1 MIRILDLYIIKK
13 FLMTFLMMFLLF
25 IPIGILV
32 DISEKIDKFKEHELS
47 FTEIIEYY
55 SDFVWYYGYFLFPIF
70 VFLSVI
76 WFTSKLSSNSEITAI
91 LSSGISFN
99 RFLKPYIIS
108 ASIIFIFSVIS
119 GMFIVPEKN
128 KSFNEFQYKYLSKNK
143 KDRNLSNLY
152 KQISENEYIYVSSF
166 NPTRSQAYNFS
177 HELFNENKLLEKITA
192 RNIRWIENDSIYRLT
207 DFFKRTFNDDL
218 EIIESRRIYDT
229 IFNFNI
235 NDLSS
240 LKYQAKAL
248 NFFELNDFIKEERAS
263 GSPLLND
270 HLLERNRRLSIPFS
284 VIVLT
289 LLAVS
294 VSSFKR
300 RGGIGL
306 NLAVGI
312 SIAFIFIFFDK
323 FFSVLVIKSDLNAA
337 LGAWAPNFVFL
348 LITIQIMK
356 IAKK

>member
-119 GMFIVPEKN
+119 G
-128 KSFNEFQYKYLSKNK
+128 
-143 KDRNLSNLY
+143 
-152 KQISENEYIYVSSF
+152 YVHS
-166 NPTRSQAYNFS
+166 PR
-177 HELFNENKLLEKITA
+177 
-192 RNIRWIENDSIYRLT
+192 
-207 DFFKRTFNDDL
+207 
-218 EIIESRRIYDT
+218 
-229 IFNFNI
+229 
-235 NDLSS
+235 
-240 LKYQAKAL
+240 
-248 NFFELNDFIKEERAS
+248 KE
-263 GSPLLND
+263 
-270 HLLERNRRLSIPFS
+270 
-284 VIVLT
+284 
-289 LLAVS
+289 
-294 VSSFKR
+294 
-300 RGGIGL
+300 
-306 NLAVGI
+306 
-312 SIAFIFIFFDK
+312 
-323 FFSVLVIKSDLNAA
+323 
-337 LGAWAPNFVFL
+337 
-348 LITIQIMK
+348 
-356 IAKK
+356 

>member
-1 MIRILDLYIIKK
+1 MKILDRYIIKK
-13 FLMTFLMMFLLF
+13 FLLTFLMMFLLF

-47 FTEIIEYY
+47 LLEILEYY

-76 WFTSKLSSNSEITAI
+76 WFTSKLSNNSEINAI

-99 RFLKPYIIS
+99 RFLKPYLIS
-108 ASIIFIFSVIS
+108 ATIILLISAFS

-152 KQISENEYIYVSSF
+152 KQIADNEYIYVSSY
-166 NPTRSQAYNFS
+166 NPTRNQAYNFS
-177 HELFNENKLLEKITA
+177 HELFDKNKLIEKIYA
-192 RNIRWIENDSIYRLT
+192 RNIRWVDEDSIFRLT
-207 DFFKRTFNDDL
+207 DFFKRSFVNES

-229 IFNFNI
+229 LFNFNI
-235 NDLSS
+235 EDLSS

-248 NFFELNDFIKEERAS
+248 SFFELNKFINEEKAS
-263 GSPLLND
+263 GSPLLNN

-284 VIVLT
+284 VLILT

-294 VSSFKR
+294 VSSFRK
-300 RGGIGL
+300 RGGIGI
-306 NLAVGI
+306 NLAFGI
-312 SIAFIFIFFDK
+312 SLAFIFIFFDK
-323 FFSVLVIKSDLNAA
+323 FFSVLVIKSDFNAFI
-337 LGAWAPNFVFL
+337 GAWAPNFVFL
-348 LITIQIMK
+348 LVTLQIMRM
-356 IAKK
+356 AKK

>member
-1 MIRILDLYIIKK
+1 MKILDIYIIKK
-13 FLMTFLMMFLLF
+13 FLLTFLMMFLLF

-32 DISEKIDKFKEHELS
+32 DVSEKVDKFNEHELS
-47 FTEIIEYY
+47 FYQILDYY

-99 RFLKPYIIS
+99 RFLRPFIIS
-108 ASIIFIFSVIS
+108 ATIIFLVSAFS

-152 KQISENEYIYVSSF
+152 KQISDDEYIYVSSY
-166 NPTRSQAYNFS
+166 NPTRNQAYNFS
-177 HELFNENKLLEKITA
+177 HELFNDNKLIEKITS
-192 RNIRWIENDSIYRLT
+192 RNIRWVEEDSVFRLT
-207 DFFKRTFNDDL
+207 DYFKRSYINNNEL
-218 EIIESRRIYDT
+218 IESRRIYDT
-229 IFNFNI
+229 LFNFNMG
-235 NDLSS
+235 DLSS

-248 NFFELNDFIKEERAS
+248 NFFDLNKFIDEERAS

-284 VIVLT
+284 VLILT

-306 NLAVGI
+306 NLAFGI
-312 SIAFIFIFFDK
+312 ALAFVFIFFDK
-323 FFSVLVIKSDLNAA
+323 LFSVLVVKSDFNAA
-337 LGAWAPNFVFL
+337 IGAWAPNFVFV
-348 LITIQIMK
+348 LITLQIMK

>member
-1 MIRILDLYIIKK
+1 MCIR
-13 FLMTFLMMFLLF
+13 
-25 IPIGILV
+25 
-32 DISEKIDKFKEHELS
+32 
-47 FTEIIEYY
+47 
-55 SDFVWYYGYFLFPIF
+55 
-70 VFLSVI
+70 
-76 WFTSKLSSNSEITAI
+76 
-91 LSSGISFN
+91 
-99 RFLKPYIIS
+99 
-108 ASIIFIFSVIS
+108 
-119 GMFIVPEKN
+119 
-128 KSFNEFQYKYLSKNK
+128 
-143 KDRNLSNLY
+143 DR
-152 KQISENEYIYVSSF
+152 F

-207 DFFKRTFNDDL
+207 DFFKRTFNDNL

-229 IFNFNI
+229 LFNFNI

-248 NFFELNDFIKEERAS
+248 SFFELNKFIEEERAS

-284 VIVLT
+284 VLILT

-306 NLAVGI
+306 NLAFGI
-312 SIAFIFIFFDK
+312 ALAFIFIFFDK
-323 FFSVLVIKSDLNAA
+323 FFSVLVVKSDFNAA
-337 LGAWAPNFVFL
+337 LGAWGPNFVFL
-348 LITIQIMK
+348 LITLQIMK

>member
-1 MIRILDLYIIKK
+1 MKILDKYILKK
-13 FLMTFLMMFLLF
+13 FLLTFLMMFLLF

-32 DISEKIDKFKEHELS
+32 DISEKIDKFKENELS
-47 FTEIIEYY
+47 LVEILEYY

-76 WFTSKLSSNSEITAI
+76 WFTSKLSNNSEITAI

-99 RFLKPYIIS
+99 RFLKPYLIS
-108 ASIIFIFSVIS
+108 ATIILLISAFS
-119 GMFIVPEKN
+119 GMFIVPKKN

-152 KQISENEYIYVSSF
+152 KQIADNEYIYVSSY
-166 NPTRSQAYNFS
+166 NPTRNQAYNFS
-177 HELFNENKLLEKITA
+177 HEIFDNNKLIEKISA
-192 RNIRWIENDSIYRLT
+192 RNIRWVDEDSIFRLT
-207 DFFKRTFNDDL
+207 DFFKRSFVNES

-229 IFNFNI
+229 LFNFNI
-235 NDLSS
+235 EDLSS

-248 NFFELNDFIKEERAS
+248 SFFELNKFINEEKAS
-263 GSPLLND
+263 GSPLLNN

-284 VIVLT
+284 VLILT

-294 VSSFKR
+294 VSSFRK
-300 RGGIGL
+300 RGGIGI
-306 NLAVGI
+306 NLAFGI
-312 SIAFIFIFFDK
+312 SLAFIFIFFDK
-323 FFSVLVIKSDLNAA
+323 FFSVLVIKSDLNAFV
-337 LGAWAPNFVFL
+337 GAWAPNFLFL
-348 LITIQIMK
+348 IVTLQIMR

>member
-1 MIRILDLYIIKK
+1 MKIFDLYIIKK
-13 FLMTFLMMFLLF
+13 FISTFLTMFLMF

-32 DISEKIDKFKEHELS
+32 DISEKIDKFKEFELS
-47 FTEIIEYY
+47 LAQILDYY

-99 RFLKPYIIS
+99 RFLKPFIIS
-108 ASIIFIFSVIS
+108 SLIIFIFSAIS

-128 KSFNEFQYKYLSKNK
+128 KSFNEFQYKYLSKNR

-152 KQISENEYIYVSSF
+152 KKISENEYIYVSSF
-166 NPTRSQAYNFS
+166 NPTRNQAYNFS
-177 HELFNENKLLEKITA
+177 YELFNQNKLLEKITA
-192 RNIRWIENDSIYRLT
+192 RNIRWIEDDSVFRLT
-207 DFFKRTFNDDL
+207 DYFKRSFKDNL
-218 EIIESRRIYDT
+218 EIIESRRIKDT

-248 NFFELNDFIKEERAS
+248 SFFELNDFIKEERAS

-270 HLLERNRRLSIPFS
+270 HLLEKNRRLSIPFS
-284 VIVLT
+284 VIILT

-300 RGGIGL
+300 RGGVGL
-306 NLAVGI
+306 NLAFGI
-312 SIAFIFIFFDK
+312 SLAFIFIFFDK
-323 FFSVLVIKSDLNAA
+323 LFSVLVVKSDLNPMI
-337 LGAWAPNFVFL
+337 GAWAPNFVFL
-348 LITIQIMK
+348 LITMQIMK

>member
-1 MIRILDLYIIKK
+1 MRILDVYIIKK
-13 FLMTFLMMFLLF
+13 FLLTFLMMFLLF

-47 FTEIIEYY
+47 FTQILDYY

-99 RFLKPYIIS
+99 RFLRPYIIS
-108 ASIIFIFSVIS
+108 ALIIFLFSAFS

-128 KSFNEFQYKYLSKNK
+128 KSFNEFQFKYLSKNK

-152 KQISENEYIYVSSF
+152 KQISENEYIYVSSY

-177 HELFNENKLLEKITA
+177 YELFNENKLLEKITA
-192 RNIRWIENDSIYRLT
+192 RNIRWIENDSIFRLT
-207 DFFKRTFNDDL
+207 DFFKRTYNEEL

-229 IFNFNI
+229 IFNFKI
-235 NDLSS
+235 DDLSS

-248 NFFELNDFIKEERAS
+248 NFFELNDFINEERAS

-270 HLLERNRRLSIPFS
+270 HLLEKNRRFSIPFS
-284 VIVLT
+284 VIILT

-300 RGGIGL
+300 RGGIGI
-306 NLAVGI
+306 NLAFGI
-312 SIAFIFIFFDK
+312 SLAFIFIFFDK
-323 FFSVLVIKSDLNAA
+323 FFSVLVVKTDLNAM

-348 LITIQIMK
+348 LITMQIMK

>member
-1 MIRILDLYIIKK
+1 MRILDVYIIKK
-13 FLMTFLMMFLLF
+13 FLLTFLMMFLLF

-47 FTEIIEYY
+47 FTQILDYY

-99 RFLKPYIIS
+99 RFLRPYIIS
-108 ASIIFIFSVIS
+108 ALIIFLFSAFS

-128 KSFNEFQYKYLSKNK
+128 KSFNEFQFKYLSKNK

-152 KQISENEYIYVSSF
+152 KQISENEYIYVSSY

-177 HELFNENKLLEKITA
+177 YELFNENKLLKKITA
-192 RNIRWIENDSIYRLT
+192 RNIRWIEDDSIFRLT
-207 DFFKRTFNDDL
+207 DFFKRTYNKEL

-229 IFNFNI
+229 IFNFKI
-235 NDLSS
+235 DDLSS

-248 NFFELNDFIKEERAS
+248 NFFELNDFINEERAS

-270 HLLERNRRLSIPFS
+270 HLLEKNRRFSIPFS
-284 VIVLT
+284 VVILT

-300 RGGIGL
+300 RGGIGI
-306 NLAVGI
+306 NLAFGI
-312 SIAFIFIFFDK
+312 SLAFIFIFFDK
-323 FFSVLVIKSDLNAA
+323 FFSVLVVKTDLNAM

-348 LITIQIMK
+348 LITMQIMK

>member
-1 MIRILDLYIIKK
+1 MRILDVYIIKK
-13 FLMTFLMMFLLF
+13 FLLTFLMMFLLF

-47 FTEIIEYY
+47 FTQILDYY

-99 RFLKPYIIS
+99 RFLRPYIIS
-108 ASIIFIFSVIS
+108 ALIIFLFSAFS

-128 KSFNEFQYKYLSKNK
+128 KSFNEFQFKYLSKNK

-152 KQISENEYIYVSSF
+152 KQISENEYIYVSSY

-177 HELFNENKLLEKITA
+177 YELFNENKLLKKITA
-192 RNIRWIENDSIYRLT
+192 RNIRWIEDDSIFRLT
-207 DFFKRTFNDDL
+207 DFFKRTYNEEL

-229 IFNFNI
+229 IFNFKI
-235 NDLSS
+235 DDLSS

-248 NFFELNDFIKEERAS
+248 NFFELNDFINEERAS

-270 HLLERNRRLSIPFS
+270 HLLEKNRRFSIPFS
-284 VIVLT
+284 VIILT

-300 RGGIGL
+300 RGGIGI
-306 NLAVGI
+306 NLAFGI
-312 SIAFIFIFFDK
+312 SLAFIFIFFDK
-323 FFSVLVIKSDLNAA
+323 FFSVLVVKTDLNAM

-348 LITIQIMK
+348 LITMQIMK
-356 IAKK
+356 MAKK

>member
-1 MIRILDLYIIKK
+1 MKILDLYIIKR
-13 FLMTFLMMFLLF
+13 FLLTFLMMFLLF

-32 DISEKIDKFKEHELS
+32 DVSEKVDKFKEHDLS
-47 FTEIIEYY
+47 FYQILDYY

-99 RFLKPYIIS
+99 RFLRPFIIS
-108 ASIIFIFSVIS
+108 ATIIFLVSAFS

-152 KQISENEYIYVSSF
+152 KQISDDEYIYVSSY
-166 NPTRSQAYNFS
+166 NPTRNQAYNFS
-177 HELFNENKLLEKITA
+177 YELFNDNKLIEKITS
-192 RNIRWIENDSIYRLT
+192 RNIRWVEEDSVFRLT
-207 DFFKRTFNDDL
+207 DYFKRSYIKNNEL
-218 EIIESRRIYDT
+218 IESRRIYDT
-229 IFNFNI
+229 LFNFNMS
-235 NDLSS
+235 DLSS

-248 NFFELNDFIKEERAS
+248 NFFDLNKFIDEERSS

-284 VIVLT
+284 VLILT

-306 NLAVGI
+306 NLAFGI
-312 SIAFIFIFFDK
+312 ALAFVFIFFDK
-323 FFSVLVIKSDLNAA
+323 LFSVLVIKSDFNAA
-337 LGAWAPNFVFL
+337 IGAWAPNFVFL
-348 LITIQIMK
+348 LITLQIMK

>member
-1 MIRILDLYIIKK
+1 MKIIDIYIIKK
-13 FLMTFLMMFLLF
+13 FLSTFLLMFLLF

-32 DISEKIDKFKEHELS
+32 DVSEKIDKFKEHDLS
-47 FTEIIEYY
+47 FNQVLQYY

-76 WFTSKLSSNSEITAI
+76 WFTSKLSSNSEVTAI

-99 RFLKPYIIS
+99 RFLKPYIFS
-108 ASIIFIFSVIS
+108 ASLIFLISVFS
-119 GMFIVPEKN
+119 GLFIVPEKN
-128 KSFNEFQYKYLSKNK
+128 RSFNEFQYKYLSKNK

-152 KQISENEYIYVSSF
+152 KQISDNQYIYVSSY
-166 NPTRSQAYNFS
+166 NPTRNQAYNFS
-177 HELFNENKLLEKITA
+177 HELFDENKLAEKITA
-192 RNIRWIENDSIYRLT
+192 RNIRWVEEDSIYRLT
-207 DFFKRTFNDDL
+207 DFFKRSYINDK

-235 NDLSS
+235 DDLSS

-248 NFFELNDFIKEERAS
+248 NFFELNKFIEQERLS

-270 HLLERNRRLSIPFS
+270 HLLERNRRFSIPFS
-284 VIVLT
+284 VLILT

-306 NLAVGI
+306 NLAFGI
-312 SIAFIFIFFDK
+312 ALAFVFIFFDK
-323 FFSVLVIKSDLNAA
+323 FFSVLVVKSDMNAT

-348 LITIQIMK
+348 LITLQIMK
-356 IAKK
+356 IARK

>member
-1 MIRILDLYIIKK
+1 MRILDVYIIKK
-13 FLMTFLMMFLLF
+13 FLLTFLMMFLLF

-47 FTEIIEYY
+47 FTQILDYY

-99 RFLKPYIIS
+99 RFLRPYIIS
-108 ASIIFIFSVIS
+108 ALIIFLFSAFS

-128 KSFNEFQYKYLSKNK
+128 KSFNEFQFKYLSKNK
-143 KDRNLSNLY
+143 RDRNLSNLY
-152 KQISENEYIYVSSF
+152 KQISENEYIYVSSY

-177 HELFNENKLLEKITA
+177 YELFNENKLLKKITA
-192 RNIRWIENDSIYRLT
+192 RNIRWIEDDSIFRLT
-207 DFFKRTFNDDL
+207 DFFKRTYNEEL

-229 IFNFNI
+229 IFNFKI
-235 NDLSS
+235 DDLSS

-248 NFFELNDFIKEERAS
+248 NFFELNDFINEERAS

-270 HLLERNRRLSIPFS
+270 HLLEKNRRFSIPFS
-284 VIVLT
+284 VIILT

-300 RGGIGL
+300 RGGIGI
-306 NLAVGI
+306 NLAFGF
-312 SIAFIFIFFDK
+312 SLAFIFIFFDK
-323 FFSVLVIKSDLNAA
+323 FFSVLVVKTDLNAM

-348 LITIQIMK
+348 LITMQIMK

>member
-1 MIRILDLYIIKK
+1 MRILDVYIIKK
-13 FLMTFLMMFLLF
+13 FLLTFLMMFLLF

-47 FTEIIEYY
+47 FTQILDYY

-99 RFLKPYIIS
+99 RFLRPYIIS
-108 ASIIFIFSVIS
+108 DLIIFLFSTFS

-128 KSFNEFQYKYLSKNK
+128 KSFNEFQFKYLSKNK

-152 KQISENEYIYVSSF
+152 KQISENEYIYVSSY

-177 HELFNENKLLEKITA
+177 YELFNENKLLKKITA
-192 RNIRWIENDSIYRLT
+192 RNIRWIEDDSIFRLT
-207 DFFKRTFNDDL
+207 DFFKRIYNEEL

-229 IFNFNI
+229 IFNFKI
-235 NDLSS
+235 DDLSS

-248 NFFELNDFIKEERAS
+248 NFFELNDFIIEERAS

-270 HLLERNRRLSIPFS
+270 HLLEKNRRFSIPFS
-284 VIVLT
+284 VIILT

-300 RGGIGL
+300 RGGIGI
-306 NLAVGI
+306 NLAFGI
-312 SIAFIFIFFDK
+312 SLAFIFIFFDK
-323 FFSVLVIKSDLNAA
+323 FFSVLVVKTDLNAM

-348 LITIQIMK
+348 LITMQIMK

>member
-1 MIRILDLYIIKK
+1 MKILDVYILKK
-13 FLMTFLMMFLLF
+13 FLLTFLMMFLLF

-47 FTEIIEYY
+47 FTQILDYY

-99 RFLKPYIIS
+99 RFLRPYIIS
-108 ASIIFIFSVIS
+108 ALIIFLFSAFS

-128 KSFNEFQYKYLSKNK
+128 KSFNEFQFKYLSKNK
-143 KDRNLSNLY
+143 KDRDLSNLY
-152 KQISENEYIYVSSF
+152 KQISENEYIYVSSY

-177 HELFNENKLLEKITA
+177 YELFNENKLLEKITA
-192 RNIRWIENDSIYRLT
+192 RNIRWIENDSIFRLT
-207 DFFKRTFNDDL
+207 DFFKRTFNDEL

-235 NDLSS
+235 DDLSS
-240 LKYQAKAL
+240 LNYQAKAL
-248 NFFELNDFIKEERAS
+248 NFFELNDFIDEERAS

-270 HLLERNRRLSIPFS
+270 HLLEKNRRFSIPFS
-284 VIVLT
+284 VIILT

-300 RGGIGL
+300 RGGIGI
-306 NLAVGI
+306 NLAFGI
-312 SIAFIFIFFDK
+312 SLAFIFIFFDK
-323 FFSVLVIKSDLNAA
+323 FFSVLVVKTDLNAM

-348 LITIQIMK
+348 LITMQIMK
-356 IAKK
+356 MAKK

>member
-1 MIRILDLYIIKK
+1 MRILDIYIIKK
-13 FLMTFLMMFLLF
+13 FLLTFLMMFLLF

-47 FTEIIEYY
+47 FTQILDYY

-99 RFLKPYIIS
+99 RFLRPYIIS
-108 ASIIFIFSVIS
+108 ALIIFLFSAFS

-128 KSFNEFQYKYLSKNK
+128 KSFNEFQFKYLSKNK
-143 KDRNLSNLY
+143 KDRDLSNLY
-152 KQISENEYIYVSSF
+152 KQISENEYIYVSSY

-177 HELFNENKLLEKITA
+177 YELFNENKLLEKITA
-192 RNIRWIENDSIYRLT
+192 RNIRWIEDDSIFRLT
-207 DFFKRTFNDDL
+207 DFFKRKFNEEL

-235 NDLSS
+235 DDLSS

-248 NFFELNDFIKEERAS
+248 NFYELNDFINEERAS

-270 HLLERNRRLSIPFS
+270 HLLEKNRRFSIPFS
-284 VIVLT
+284 VIILT

-300 RGGIGL
+300 RGGIGI
-306 NLAVGI
+306 NLAFGI
-312 SIAFIFIFFDK
+312 SLAFIFIFFDK
-323 FFSVLVIKSDLNAA
+323 FFSVLVVKTDLNAM

-348 LITIQIMK
+348 LITMQIMK
-356 IAKK
+356 MAKK

>member
-1 MIRILDLYIIKK
+1 MKILDIYIIKK
-13 FLMTFLMMFLLF
+13 FLSTFLLMFLLF

-32 DISEKIDKFKEHELS
+32 DVSEKIDKFKEHDLS
-47 FTEIIEYY
+47 FNQVLQYY

-76 WFTSKLSSNSEITAI
+76 WFTSKLSSNSEVTAI

-99 RFLKPYIIS
+99 RFLKPYIFS
-108 ASIIFIFSVIS
+108 ASLIFLISVFS
-119 GMFIVPEKN
+119 GLFIVPEKN
-128 KSFNEFQYKYLSKNK
+128 RSFNEFQYKYLSKNK

-152 KQISENEYIYVSSF
+152 KQISDNQYIYVSSY
-166 NPTRSQAYNFS
+166 NPTRNQAYNFS
-177 HELFNENKLLEKITA
+177 HELFDENKLAEKITA
-192 RNIRWIENDSIYRLT
+192 RNIRWVEEDSIYRLT
-207 DFFKRTFNDDL
+207 DFFKRSYINDK

-235 NDLSS
+235 DDLSS

-248 NFFELNDFIKEERAS
+248 NFFELNKFIEQERLS
-263 GSPLLND
+263 GSPMLND
-270 HLLERNRRLSIPFS
+270 HLLERNRRFSIPFS
-284 VIVLT
+284 VLILT

-306 NLAVGI
+306 NLAFGI
-312 SIAFIFIFFDK
+312 ALAFVFIFFDK
-323 FFSVLVIKSDLNAA
+323 FFSVLVVKSDMNAT

-348 LITIQIMK
+348 LITLQIMK
-356 IAKK
+356 IARK

>member
-1 MIRILDLYIIKK
+1 MKILDVYIIKK
-13 FLMTFLMMFLLF
+13 FLLTFLMMFLLF

-32 DISEKIDKFKEHELS
+32 DISEKIDKFKEHDLS
-47 FTEIIEYY
+47 FTQILDYY

-99 RFLKPYIIS
+99 RFLRPYIIS
-108 ASIIFIFSVIS
+108 ALIIFLFSAFS

-128 KSFNEFQYKYLSKNK
+128 KSFNEFQFKYLSKNK
-143 KDRNLSNLY
+143 KDRDLSNLY
-152 KQISENEYIYVSSF
+152 KQISENEYIYVSSY

-177 HELFNENKLLEKITA
+177 YELFNENKLLEKITA
-192 RNIRWIENDSIYRLT
+192 RNIRWIENDSIFRLT
-207 DFFKRTFNDDL
+207 DFFKRKFNDEL

-235 NDLSS
+235 DDLSS
-240 LKYQAKAL
+240 LNYQAKAL
-248 NFFELNDFIKEERAS
+248 NFFELNDFIDEERAS

-270 HLLERNRRLSIPFS
+270 HLLEKNRRFSIPFS
-284 VIVLT
+284 VIILT

-300 RGGIGL
+300 RGGIGI
-306 NLAVGI
+306 NLAFGI
-312 SIAFIFIFFDK
+312 SLAFIFIFFDK
-323 FFSVLVIKSDLNAA
+323 FFSVLVVKTDLNAMI
-337 LGAWAPNFVFL
+337 GAWAPNFVFF
-348 LITIQIMK
+348 LITMQIMK
-356 IAKK
+356 MAKK

>member
-1 MIRILDLYIIKK
+1 MKILDVYILKK
-13 FLMTFLMMFLLF
+13 FLLTFLMMFLLF

-47 FTEIIEYY
+47 FTQILDYY

-99 RFLKPYIIS
+99 RFLRPYIIS
-108 ASIIFIFSVIS
+108 ALIIFLFSAFS

-128 KSFNEFQYKYLSKNK
+128 KSFNEFQFKYLSKNK
-143 KDRNLSNLY
+143 KDRDLSNLY
-152 KQISENEYIYVSSF
+152 KQISENEYIYVSSY

-177 HELFNENKLLEKITA
+177 YELFNENKLLEKITA
-192 RNIRWIENDSIYRLT
+192 RNIRWIENDSIFRLT
-207 DFFKRTFNDDL
+207 DFFKRTFNDEL

-235 NDLSS
+235 DDLSS
-240 LKYQAKAL
+240 LNYQAKAL
-248 NFFELNDFIKEERAS
+248 NFFELNDFIDEERAS

-270 HLLERNRRLSIPFS
+270 HLLEKNRRFSIPFS
-284 VIVLT
+284 VIILT

-300 RGGIGL
+300 RGGIGI
-306 NLAVGI
+306 NLVFGI
-312 SIAFIFIFFDK
+312 SLAFIFIFFDK
-323 FFSVLVIKSDLNAA
+323 FFSVLVVKTDLNAMI
-337 LGAWAPNFVFL
+337 GAWAPNFVFF
-348 LITIQIMK
+348 LITMQIMK
-356 IAKK
+356 MAKK

>member
-1 MIRILDLYIIKK
+1 MSFTQILD
-13 FLMTFLMMFLLF
+13 
-25 IPIGILV
+25 
-32 DISEKIDKFKEHELS
+32 
-47 FTEIIEYY
+47 YY

-99 RFLKPYIIS
+99 RFLRPYIIS
-108 ASIIFIFSVIS
+108 ALIIFLFSAFS

-128 KSFNEFQYKYLSKNK
+128 KSFNEFQFKYLSKNK
-143 KDRNLSNLY
+143 KDRDLSNLY
-152 KQISENEYIYVSSF
+152 KQISENEYIYVSSY

-177 HELFNENKLLEKITA
+177 YELFNENKLLEKITA
-192 RNIRWIENDSIYRLT
+192 RNIRWIEDDSIFRLT
-207 DFFKRTFNDDL
+207 DFFKRKFNEEL

-235 NDLSS
+235 DDLSS

-248 NFFELNDFIKEERAS
+248 NFYELNDFINEERAS

-270 HLLERNRRLSIPFS
+270 HLLEKNRRFSIPFS
-284 VIVLT
+284 VIILT

-300 RGGIGL
+300 RGGIGI
-306 NLAVGI
+306 NLAFGI
-312 SIAFIFIFFDK
+312 SLAFIFIFFDK
-323 FFSVLVIKSDLNAA
+323 FFSVLVVKTDLNAM

-348 LITIQIMK
+348 LITMQIMK
-356 IAKK
+356 MAKK

>member
-1 MIRILDLYIIKK
+1 MRILDVYIIKK
-13 FLMTFLMMFLLF
+13 FLLTFLMMFLLF

-47 FTEIIEYY
+47 FTQILDYY

-99 RFLKPYIIS
+99 RFLRPYIIS
-108 ASIIFIFSVIS
+108 ALIIFLFSAFS

-128 KSFNEFQYKYLSKNK
+128 KSFNEFQFKYLSKNK
-143 KDRNLSNLY
+143 KDRDLSNLY
-152 KQISENEYIYVSSF
+152 KQISENEYIYVSSY

-177 HELFNENKLLEKITA
+177 YELFNENKLLEKITA
-192 RNIRWIENDSIYRLT
+192 RNIRWIENDSIFRLT
-207 DFFKRTFNDDL
+207 DFFKRKFNDEL

-235 NDLSS
+235 DDLSS

-248 NFFELNDFIKEERAS
+248 NFFELNDFIDEERAS

-270 HLLERNRRLSIPFS
+270 HLLEKNRRFSIPFS
-284 VIVLT
+284 VIILT

-300 RGGIGL
+300 RGGIGI
-306 NLAVGI
+306 NLAFGI
-312 SIAFIFIFFDK
+312 SLAFIFIFFDK
-323 FFSVLVIKSDLNAA
+323 FFSVLVVKTDLNAM

-348 LITIQIMK
+348 LITMQIMK

>member
-1 MIRILDLYIIKK
+1 MRILDVYIIKK
-13 FLMTFLMMFLLF
+13 FLLTFLMMFLLF

-47 FTEIIEYY
+47 FAQILDYY

-76 WFTSKLSSNSEITAI
+76 WFTSKLSSNSEIIAI

-99 RFLKPYIIS
+99 RFLRPYIIS
-108 ASIIFIFSVIS
+108 ALIIFLFSAFS

-128 KSFNEFQYKYLSKNK
+128 KSFNEFQFRYLSKNK
-143 KDRNLSNLY
+143 KDRDLSNLY
-152 KQISENEYIYVSSF
+152 KQISENEYIYVSSY

-177 HELFNENKLLEKITA
+177 YELFNENKLLEKITA
-192 RNIRWIENDSIYRLT
+192 RNIRWIEDDSIFRLT
-207 DFFKRTFNDDL
+207 DFFKRKFNEEL

-235 NDLSS
+235 DDLSS

-248 NFFELNDFIKEERAS
+248 NFFELNDFIDEERAS

-270 HLLERNRRLSIPFS
+270 HLLEKNRRFSIPFS
-284 VIVLT
+284 VIILT

-300 RGGIGL
+300 RGGIGI
-306 NLAVGI
+306 NLAFGI
-312 SIAFIFIFFDK
+312 SLAFIFIFFDK
-323 FFSVLVIKSDLNAA
+323 FFSVLVVKTDLNAM

-348 LITIQIMK
+348 LITMQIMK
-356 IAKK
+356 MAKK

>member
-1 MIRILDLYIIKK
+1 MKILDLYIIKK
-13 FLMTFLMMFLLF
+13 FLLTFLMMFILF

-32 DISEKIDKFKEHELS
+32 DVSEKVDKFKEHELS
-47 FTEIIEYY
+47 FYQILDYY
-55 SDFVWYYGYFLFPIF
+55 LDFVWYYGYFLFPIF

-99 RFLKPYIIS
+99 RFLRPFIIS
-108 ASIIFIFSVIS
+108 ATIIFLVSAFS

-152 KQISENEYIYVSSF
+152 KQISDDEYIYVSSY
-166 NPTRSQAYNFS
+166 NPTRNQAYNFS
-177 HELFNENKLLEKITA
+177 HELFNDNKLIEKITS
-192 RNIRWIENDSIYRLT
+192 RNIRWVEEDSIFRLT
-207 DFFKRTFNDDL
+207 DYFKRSYINNNEL
-218 EIIESRRIYDT
+218 IESRRIYDT
-229 IFNFNI
+229 LFNFNMS
-235 NDLSS
+235 DLSS

-248 NFFELNDFIKEERAS
+248 NFFDLNKFIDEERAS

-284 VIVLT
+284 VLILT

-306 NLAVGI
+306 NLAFGI
-312 SIAFIFIFFDK
+312 ALAFVFIFFDK
-323 FFSVLVIKSDLNAA
+323 LFSVLVVKSDFNAA
-337 LGAWAPNFVFL
+337 IGAWAPNFVFL
-348 LITIQIMK
+348 LITLQIMK

>member
-1 MIRILDLYIIKK
+1 MKILDIYIIKK
-13 FLMTFLMMFLLF
+13 FLSTFLLMFLLF

-32 DISEKIDKFKEHELS
+32 DVSEKIDKFKEHDLS
-47 FTEIIEYY
+47 FNQVLQYY

-76 WFTSKLSSNSEITAI
+76 WFTSKLSSNSEVTAI

-99 RFLKPYIIS
+99 RFLKPYIFS
-108 ASIIFIFSVIS
+108 ASLIFLISVFS
-119 GMFIVPEKN
+119 GLFIVPEKN
-128 KSFNEFQYKYLSKNK
+128 RSFNEFQYKYLSKNK

-152 KQISENEYIYVSSF
+152 KQISDNQYIYVSSY
-166 NPTRSQAYNFS
+166 NPTRNQAYNFS
-177 HELFNENKLLEKITA
+177 HELFDENKLAEKITA
-192 RNIRWIENDSIYRLT
+192 RNIRWVEEDSIYRLT
-207 DFFKRTFNDDL
+207 DFFKRSYINDK

-235 NDLSS
+235 DDLSS

-248 NFFELNDFIKEERAS
+248 NFFELNKFIEQERLS

-270 HLLERNRRLSIPFS
+270 HLLERNRRFSIPFS
-284 VIVLT
+284 VLILT

-300 RGGIGL
+300 RGGVGL
-306 NLAVGI
+306 NLAFGI
-312 SIAFIFIFFDK
+312 TLAFVFIFFDK
-323 FFSVLVIKSDLNAA
+323 FFSVLVVKSDMNAT

-348 LITIQIMK
+348 LITLQIMK
-356 IAKK
+356 IARK

>member
-1 MIRILDLYIIKK
+1 MKILDIYIIKK
-13 FLMTFLMMFLLF
+13 FLSTFLLMFLLF

-32 DISEKIDKFKEHELS
+32 DVSEKIDKFKEHDLS
-47 FTEIIEYY
+47 FNQILQYY

-76 WFTSKLSSNSEITAI
+76 WFTSKLSSNSEVTAI

-99 RFLKPYIIS
+99 RFLKPYIFS
-108 ASIIFIFSVIS
+108 ASLIFLISVFS
-119 GMFIVPEKN
+119 GLFIVPEKN
-128 KSFNEFQYKYLSKNK
+128 RSFNEFQYKYLSKNK

-152 KQISENEYIYVSSF
+152 KQISDNQYIYVSSY
-166 NPTRSQAYNFS
+166 NPTRNQAYNFS
-177 HELFNENKLLEKITA
+177 HELFDENKLAEKITA
-192 RNIRWIENDSIYRLT
+192 RNIRWVEEDSIYRLT
-207 DFFKRTFNDDL
+207 DFFKRSYINDK

-235 NDLSS
+235 DDLSS

-248 NFFELNDFIKEERAS
+248 NFFELNKFIEQERLS

-270 HLLERNRRLSIPFS
+270 HLLERNRRFSIPFS
-284 VIVLT
+284 VLILT

-306 NLAVGI
+306 NLAFGI
-312 SIAFIFIFFDK
+312 ALAFVFIFFDK
-323 FFSVLVIKSDLNAA
+323 FFSVLVVKSDMNAT

-348 LITIQIMK
+348 LITLQIMK
-356 IAKK
+356 IARK

>member
-1 MIRILDLYIIKK
+1 MRILDVYIIKK
-13 FLMTFLMMFLLF
+13 FLLTFLMMFLLF

-47 FTEIIEYY
+47 FTQILDYY

-99 RFLKPYIIS
+99 RFLRPYIIS
-108 ASIIFIFSVIS
+108 ALIIFLFSAFS

-128 KSFNEFQYKYLSKNK
+128 KSFNEFQFKYLSKNK

-152 KQISENEYIYVSSF
+152 KQISENEYIYVSSY

-177 HELFNENKLLEKITA
+177 YELFNENKLLKKITA
-192 RNIRWIENDSIYRLT
+192 RNIRWIEDDSIFRLT
-207 DFFKRTFNDDL
+207 DFFKRKFNEEL

-229 IFNFNI
+229 IFNFKI
-235 NDLSS
+235 DDLSS

-248 NFFELNDFIKEERAS
+248 NFFELNDFINEERAS

-270 HLLERNRRLSIPFS
+270 HLLEKNRRFSIPFS
-284 VIVLT
+284 VIILT

-300 RGGIGL
+300 RGGIGI
-306 NLAVGI
+306 NLAFGI
-312 SIAFIFIFFDK
+312 SLAFIFIFFDK
-323 FFSVLVIKSDLNAA
+323 FFSVLVVKTDLNAM

-348 LITIQIMK
+348 LITMQIMK

>member
-1 MIRILDLYIIKK
+1 MRILDVYIIKK
-13 FLMTFLMMFLLF
+13 FLLTFLMMFLLF

-47 FTEIIEYY
+47 FTQILDYY

-99 RFLKPYIIS
+99 RFLRPYVIS
-108 ASIIFIFSVIS
+108 ALIIFLFSAFS

-128 KSFNEFQYKYLSKNK
+128 KSFNEFQFKYLSKNK
-143 KDRNLSNLY
+143 KDRDLSNLY
-152 KQISENEYIYVSSF
+152 KQISENEYIYVSSY

-177 HELFNENKLLEKITA
+177 YELFNENKLLEKINA
-192 RNIRWIENDSIYRLT
+192 RNIRWIEDDSIFRLT
-207 DFFKRTFNDDL
+207 DFFKRKFNEEL

-235 NDLSS
+235 DDLSS

-248 NFFELNDFIKEERAS
+248 NFFELNDFIDEERVS

-270 HLLERNRRLSIPFS
+270 HLLEKNRRFSIPFS
-284 VIVLT
+284 VIILT

-300 RGGIGL
+300 RGGIGI
-306 NLAVGI
+306 NLAFGI
-312 SIAFIFIFFDK
+312 SLAFIFIFFDK
-323 FFSVLVIKSDLNAA
+323 FFSVLVVKTDLNAM

-348 LITIQIMK
+348 LITMQIMK
-356 IAKK
+356 MAKK

>member
-1 MIRILDLYIIKK
+1 MRILDFYIIKK
-13 FLMTFLMMFLLF
+13 FLLTFLMMFILF

-47 FTEIIEYY
+47 FTQILDYY

-99 RFLKPYIIS
+99 RFLRPYVIS
-108 ASIIFIFSVIS
+108 ALIIFLFSAFS

-128 KSFNEFQYKYLSKNK
+128 KSFNEFQFKYLSKNK
-143 KDRNLSNLY
+143 KDRDLSNLY
-152 KQISENEYIYVSSF
+152 KQISENEYIYVSSY

-177 HELFNENKLLEKITA
+177 YELFNENKLLKKITA
-192 RNIRWIENDSIYRLT
+192 RNIRWIEDDSIFRLT
-207 DFFKRTFNDDL
+207 DFFKRKFNEEL

-235 NDLSS
+235 DDLSS

-248 NFFELNDFIKEERAS
+248 NFFELNDFIDEERAS

-270 HLLERNRRLSIPFS
+270 HLLEKNRRFSIPFS
-284 VIVLT
+284 VIILT

-300 RGGIGL
+300 RGGIGI
-306 NLAVGI
+306 NLAFGI
-312 SIAFIFIFFDK
+312 SLAFIFIFFDK
-323 FFSVLVIKSDLNAA
+323 FFSVLVVKTDLNAM

-348 LITIQIMK
+348 LITMQIMK
-356 IAKK
+356 MAKK

>member
-1 MIRILDLYIIKK
+1 MKILDLYIIKK
-13 FLMTFLMMFLLF
+13 FLLTFLMMFLLF

-32 DISEKIDKFKEHELS
+32 DVSEKVDKFKEHELS
-47 FTEIIEYY
+47 FHQILDYY

-99 RFLKPYIIS
+99 RFLRPFIIS
-108 ASIIFIFSVIS
+108 ATIIFLVSAFS

-152 KQISENEYIYVSSF
+152 KQISDDEYIYVSSY
-166 NPTRSQAYNFS
+166 NPTRNQAYNFS
-177 HELFNENKLLEKITA
+177 HELFNDNKLIEKITS
-192 RNIRWIENDSIYRLT
+192 RNIRWVEEDSVFRLT
-207 DFFKRTFNDDL
+207 DYFKRSYINNNEL
-218 EIIESRRIYDT
+218 IESRRIYDT
-229 IFNFNI
+229 LFNFNMS
-235 NDLSS
+235 DLSS

-248 NFFELNDFIKEERAS
+248 NFFDLNKFIDEERSS

-284 VIVLT
+284 VLILT

-306 NLAVGI
+306 NLAFGI
-312 SIAFIFIFFDK
+312 ALAFIFIFFDK
-323 FFSVLVIKSDLNAA
+323 LFSVLVVKSDFNAA
-337 LGAWAPNFVFL
+337 IGAWAPNFVFL
-348 LITIQIMK
+348 LITLQIMK

>member
-1 MIRILDLYIIKK
+1 MRILDVYILKK
-13 FLMTFLMMFLLF
+13 FLLTFLMMFLLF

-47 FTEIIEYY
+47 FTQILDYY

-99 RFLKPYIIS
+99 RFLRPYIIS
-108 ASIIFIFSVIS
+108 ALIIFLFSAFS

-128 KSFNEFQYKYLSKNK
+128 KSFNEFQFKYLSKNK

-152 KQISENEYIYVSSF
+152 KQISENEYIYVSSY

-177 HELFNENKLLEKITA
+177 YELFNENKLLKKITA
-192 RNIRWIENDSIYRLT
+192 RNIRWIEDDSIFRLT
-207 DFFKRTFNDDL
+207 DFFKRKFNEEL

-229 IFNFNI
+229 IFNFKI
-235 NDLSS
+235 DDLSS

-248 NFFELNDFIKEERAS
+248 NFFELNDFINEERAS

-270 HLLERNRRLSIPFS
+270 HLLEKNRRFSIPFS
-284 VIVLT
+284 VIILT

-300 RGGIGL
+300 RGGIGI
-306 NLAVGI
+306 NLAFGI
-312 SIAFIFIFFDK
+312 SLAFIFIFFDK
-323 FFSVLVIKSDLNAA
+323 FFSVLVVKTDLNAMI
-337 LGAWAPNFVFL
+337 GAWAPNFVFL
-348 LITIQIMK
+348 LITMQIMK

>member
-1 MIRILDLYIIKK
+1 MKILDVYILKK
-13 FLMTFLMMFLLF
+13 FLLTFLMMFLLF

-47 FTEIIEYY
+47 FTQILDYY

-76 WFTSKLSSNSEITAI
+76 WFTSKLSSNSEIAAI

-99 RFLKPYIIS
+99 RFLRPYIIS
-108 ASIIFIFSVIS
+108 ALIIFLFSAFS

-128 KSFNEFQYKYLSKNK
+128 KSFNEFQFKYLSKNK
-143 KDRNLSNLY
+143 KDRDLSNLY
-152 KQISENEYIYVSSF
+152 KQISENEYIYVSSY

-177 HELFNENKLLEKITA
+177 YELFNENKLLEKITA
-192 RNIRWIENDSIYRLT
+192 RNIRWIENDSIFRLT
-207 DFFKRTFNDDL
+207 DFFKRTFNDEL

-235 NDLSS
+235 DDLSS
-240 LKYQAKAL
+240 LNYQAKAL
-248 NFFELNDFIKEERAS
+248 NFFELNDFIDEERAS

-270 HLLERNRRLSIPFS
+270 HLLEKNRRFSIPFS
-284 VIVLT
+284 VIILT

-300 RGGIGL
+300 RGGIGI
-306 NLAVGI
+306 NLAFGI
-312 SIAFIFIFFDK
+312 SLAFIFIFFDK
-323 FFSVLVIKSDLNAA
+323 FFSVLVVKTDLDAMI
-337 LGAWAPNFVFL
+337 GAWAPNFVFF
-348 LITIQIMK
+348 LITMQIMK
-356 IAKK
+356 MAKK

>member
-1 MIRILDLYIIKK
+1 MKILDVYILKK
-13 FLMTFLMMFLLF
+13 FLLTFLMMFLLF

-47 FTEIIEYY
+47 FTQILDYY

-99 RFLKPYIIS
+99 RFLRPYVIS
-108 ASIIFIFSVIS
+108 ALIIFLFSAFS

-128 KSFNEFQYKYLSKNK
+128 KSFNEFQFKYLSKNK
-143 KDRNLSNLY
+143 KDRDLSNLY
-152 KQISENEYIYVSSF
+152 KQISENEYIYVSSY

-177 HELFNENKLLEKITA
+177 YELFNENKLLEKINA
-192 RNIRWIENDSIYRLT
+192 RNIRWIEDDSIFRLT
-207 DFFKRTFNDDL
+207 DFFKRKFNEEL

-235 NDLSS
+235 DDLSS

-248 NFFELNDFIKEERAS
+248 NFFELNDFIDEERAS

-270 HLLERNRRLSIPFS
+270 HLLEKNRRFSIPFS
-284 VIVLT
+284 VIILT

-300 RGGIGL
+300 RGGIGI
-306 NLAVGI
+306 NLAFGI
-312 SIAFIFIFFDK
+312 SLAFIFIFFDK
-323 FFSVLVIKSDLNAA
+323 FFSVLVVKTDLNAMI
-337 LGAWAPNFVFL
+337 GAWAPNFVFF
-348 LITIQIMK
+348 LITMQIMK
-356 IAKK
+356 MAKK

>member
-1 MIRILDLYIIKK
+1 MKILDIYIIKK
-13 FLMTFLMMFLLF
+13 FLSTFLLMFLLF

-32 DISEKIDKFKEHELS
+32 DVSEKIDKFKEHDLS
-47 FTEIIEYY
+47 FNQVLQYY

-76 WFTSKLSSNSEITAI
+76 WFTSKLSSNSEVTAI

-99 RFLKPYIIS
+99 RFLKPYIFS
-108 ASIIFIFSVIS
+108 ASLIFLISVFS
-119 GMFIVPEKN
+119 GLFIVPEKN
-128 KSFNEFQYKYLSKNK
+128 RSFNEFQYKYLSKNK

-152 KQISENEYIYVSSF
+152 KQISDNQYIYVSSY
-166 NPTRSQAYNFS
+166 NPTRNQAYNFS
-177 HELFNENKLLEKITA
+177 HELFDENKLAEKITA
-192 RNIRWIENDSIYRLT
+192 RNIRWVEADSIYRLT
-207 DFFKRTFNDDL
+207 DFFKRSYVNDI

-229 IFNFNI
+229 IFNFKI
-235 NDLSS
+235 EDLSS

-248 NFFELNDFIKEERAS
+248 NFFELNKFIEQERLS

-270 HLLERNRRLSIPFS
+270 HLLERNRRFSIPFS
-284 VIVLT
+284 VLILT

-306 NLAVGI
+306 NLAFGI
-312 SIAFIFIFFDK
+312 ALAFVFIFFDK
-323 FFSVLVIKSDLNAA
+323 FFSVLVVKSDMNAT

-348 LITIQIMK
+348 LITLQIMK
-356 IAKK
+356 IARK

>member
-1 MIRILDLYIIKK
+1 MRILDVYIIKK
-13 FLMTFLMMFLLF
+13 FLLTFLMMFLLF

-47 FTEIIEYY
+47 FTQILDYY

-99 RFLKPYIIS
+99 RFLRPYIIS
-108 ASIIFIFSVIS
+108 ALVIFLFSAFS

-128 KSFNEFQYKYLSKNK
+128 KSFNEFQFKYLSKNK
-143 KDRNLSNLY
+143 RDRNLSNLY
-152 KQISENEYIYVSSF
+152 KQISENEYIYVSSY

-177 HELFNENKLLEKITA
+177 YELFNENKLLKKITA
-192 RNIRWIENDSIYRLT
+192 RNIRWIEDDSIFRLT
-207 DFFKRTFNDDL
+207 DFFKRTYNKEL

-229 IFNFNI
+229 IFNFKI
-235 NDLSS
+235 DDLSS

-248 NFFELNDFIKEERAS
+248 NFFELNDFIDEERAS

-270 HLLERNRRLSIPFS
+270 HLLEKNRRFSIPFS
-284 VIVLT
+284 VIILT

-300 RGGIGL
+300 RGGIGI
-306 NLAVGI
+306 NLAFGI
-312 SIAFIFIFFDK
+312 SLAFIFIFFDK
-323 FFSVLVIKSDLNAA
+323 FFSVLVVKTDLNAM

-348 LITIQIMK
+348 LITMQIMK
-356 IAKK
+356 MAKK

>member
-1 MIRILDLYIIKK
+1 MRILDVYIIKK
-13 FLMTFLMMFLLF
+13 FLLTFLMMFLLF

-47 FTEIIEYY
+47 FTQILDYY

-99 RFLKPYIIS
+99 RFLRPYIIS
-108 ASIIFIFSVIS
+108 ALIIFLFSAFS

-128 KSFNEFQYKYLSKNK
+128 KSFNEFQFKYLSKNK

-152 KQISENEYIYVSSF
+152 KQISENEYIYVSSY

-177 HELFNENKLLEKITA
+177 YELFNENKLLKKITA
-192 RNIRWIENDSIYRLT
+192 RNIRWIEDDSIFRLT
-207 DFFKRTFNDDL
+207 DFFKRTFNEEL

-235 NDLSS
+235 DDLSS

-248 NFFELNDFIKEERAS
+248 NFFELNDFIDEERAS

-270 HLLERNRRLSIPFS
+270 HLLEKNRRFSIPFS
-284 VIVLT
+284 VIILT

-300 RGGIGL
+300 RGGIGI
-306 NLAVGI
+306 NLAFGI
-312 SIAFIFIFFDK
+312 SLAFIFIFFDK
-323 FFSVLVIKSDLNAA
+323 FFSVLVVKTDLNAM

-348 LITIQIMK
+348 LITMQIMK

>member
-1 MIRILDLYIIKK
+1 MRILDVYIIKK
-13 FLMTFLMMFLLF
+13 FLLTFLMMFLLF

-47 FTEIIEYY
+47 FTQILDYY

-99 RFLKPYIIS
+99 RFLRPYIIS
-108 ASIIFIFSVIS
+108 ALIIFLFSAFS

-128 KSFNEFQYKYLSKNK
+128 KSFNEFQFKYLSKNK

-152 KQISENEYIYVSSF
+152 KQISENEYIYVSSY

-177 HELFNENKLLEKITA
+177 YELFNENKLLKKITA
-192 RNIRWIENDSIYRLT
+192 RNIRWIEDDSIFRLT
-207 DFFKRTFNDDL
+207 DFFKRTFNEEL

-229 IFNFNI
+229 IFNFKI
-235 NDLSS
+235 DDLSS

-248 NFFELNDFIKEERAS
+248 NFFELNDFINEERAS

-270 HLLERNRRLSIPFS
+270 HLLEKNRRFSIPFS
-284 VIVLT
+284 VIILT

-300 RGGIGL
+300 RGGIGI
-306 NLAVGI
+306 NLAFGI
-312 SIAFIFIFFDK
+312 SLAFIFIFFDK
-323 FFSVLVIKSDLNAA
+323 FFSVLVVKTDLNAM

-348 LITIQIMK
+348 LITMQIMK